1 MVCSPL
7 HTQGSNFRFSRKV
20 NGRSL
25 SPLARGT
32 RKMSGIVERNKRF
45 IPACAGNST
54 VKASKVSIVAVH
66 PRLRGELYDWAYF
79 FRRRRGSSPL
89 ARGTR
94 TSRNAWRYAFTVHP
108 RLRGELFIRWI
119 VMIEIARF
127 IPACAG
133 NSLKQGIDHFSNF
146 SKDFQLRKWV
156 QMSSK
161 NLR

>member
-1 MVCSPL
+1 MRRTCRSYERNLSLIFFGIMVCSSL

-66 PRLRGELYDWAYF
+66 PRLRGELYIPVRILRRF
-79 FRRRRGSSPL
+79 FGSSPL
-89 ARGTR
+89 ARGTLI
-94 TSRNAWRYAFTVHP
+94 
-108 RLRGELFIRWI
+108 RLAILPDDP
-119 VMIEIARF
+119 RF

-133 NSLKQGIDHFSNF
+133 NSENPKVVISWSSVHPR
-146 SKDFQLRKWV
+146 LRGE
-156 QMSSK
+156 
-161 NLR
+161 LLLIG